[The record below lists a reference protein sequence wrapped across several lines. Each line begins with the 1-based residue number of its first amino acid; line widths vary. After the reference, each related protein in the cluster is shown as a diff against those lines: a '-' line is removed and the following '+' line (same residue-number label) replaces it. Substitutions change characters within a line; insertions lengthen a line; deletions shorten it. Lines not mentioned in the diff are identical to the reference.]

1 MRRIGAAAALMMTA
15 VFLSRV
21 IGYLRDAFIA
31 ARFGAS
37 SLTDAYYAAFTIPDF
52 LNMLV
57 AGGTLSITFLPIYA
71 RYLAGD
77 QADEANRVLSI
88 AMTFSLLLV
97 GGGVALGEIFAPP
110 VLGAYLHKLD
120 AEALAACVRMTR
132 ILLPAQ
138 LFFFAGALF
147 SATLYARGRF
157 AAAALAPLLYN
168 IGIIAGGAALGALVA
183 QEGLAWGALAGA
195 VAGPFIVPAISAWR
209 HGARI
214 VPSLHLRHPGAWEW
228 LKLSL
233 PLYIGVSIVFADDWI
248 MRYFAGA
255 DAGAI
260 TRLSVAK
267 RLVAVPVAVA
277 GQAVGQASMPF
288 FARLHAEGKRDELA
302 GTVAGTLRGAGIVAS
317 LVAAWMI
324 ALSVPLVDLLFRRGK
339 FVPADVPSTA
349 LYTAIFAAAVPLW
362 SLQGLLARMFYAG
375 GDTWKP
381 MLSGTAVTIVS
392 VPAYAGLYALL
403 GDTGL
408 AVGSGAAI
416 LGHTAALAVL
426 APRFLP
432 ELRGRL
438 GAVGRALA
446 AGAALAA
453 LAGAAAWGAASLVPR
468 GGYRGDMYAVAAG
481 SAAFAVVT
489 WVLAPRF
496 GIYEP
501 QRLARRAIDRLR
513 RKS

>member
-1 MRRIGAAAALMMTA
+1 MRRLGGAAALMMTA

-71 RYLAGD
+71 RYLAEKRE
-77 QADEANRVLSI
+77 DEANRVLSV

-97 GGGVALGEIFAPP
+97 GGGVVIGEICAEP
-110 VLGAYLHKLD
+110 LLRAYLHKLEP
-120 AEALAACVRMTR
+120 EALAAAVRMTR

-157 AAAALAPLLYN
+157 AAAALSPLLYN
-168 IGIIAGGAALGALVA
+168 VGIIVGGAVLGSLVA

-195 VAGPFIVPAISAWR
+195 VVGPFLVPAIDAR
-209 HGARI
+209 RQGARI
-214 VPSLHLRHPGAWEW
+214 LPSLELRHPGAWDW
-228 LKLSL
+228 LKLSI
-233 PLYIGVSIVFADDWI
+233 PLYIGVSIVYADDWI
-248 MRYFAGA
+248 IRYFAGA
-255 DAGAI
+255 DPGAI
-260 TRLSVAK
+260 TRLTFAK

-288 FARLHAEGKRDELA
+288 FARLFAENKREELA
-302 GTVAGTLRGAGIVAS
+302 DTVRRTLRGAGIVA
-317 LVAAWMI
+317 LLATAWMI
-324 ALSVPLVDLLFRRGK
+324 ALATPLVDLLFRRGK
-339 FVPADVPSTA
+339 FGPADVPSTA
-349 LYTAIFAAAVPLW
+349 LFTMIFAAAVPLW
-362 SLQGLLARMFYAG
+362 SLQGLMARLFYSAH
-375 GDTWKP
+375 DTWKP

-403 GDTGL
+403 GDAGL
-408 AVGSGAAI
+408 AIGSGLAI
-416 LGHTAALAVL
+416 LGHTVALFVL
-426 APRFLP
+426 APRVLP

-438 GAVGRALA
+438 GETMRALA
-446 AGAALAA
+446 AGLVLAA
-453 LAGAAAWGAASLVPR
+453 LAGGAAYGAAALVGPWTPSHR
-468 GGYRGDMYAVAAG
+468 LDVWQIAAG
-481 SAAFAVVT
+481 SAAFVLVT
-489 WVLAPRF
+489 ALLAPRF
-496 GIYEP
+496 GIDEP
-501 QRLARRAIDRLR
+501 KQLLQRFLE
-513 RKS
+513 KKK